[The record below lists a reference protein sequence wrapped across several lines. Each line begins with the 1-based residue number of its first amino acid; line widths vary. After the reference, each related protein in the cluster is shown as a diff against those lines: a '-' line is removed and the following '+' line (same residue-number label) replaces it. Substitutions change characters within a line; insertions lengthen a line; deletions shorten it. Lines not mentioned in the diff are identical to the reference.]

1 MLRKFALPVISAG
14 LLALM
19 GGSVATQQ
27 QLPPGFVD
35 PKPLLDAAIR
45 QIGNDKLN
53 CVTIAGEGYNGAVGQ
68 QKEAG
73 KNVDWPRPDKLGAY
87 VRTMNWQ
94 AKTMKEEFDRKPGL
108 TPAAWKYGVGWVD
121 GPLQKETHQ
130 IHMLNASGPKVYAW
144 HMDGANGQPTP
155 VDQDVADV
163 YPIELWM
170 NPHGFLKASQMPGA
184 NPKASWRWELG
195 EMGRDG
201 LTIIPEITNVVQIT
215 APGGFK
221 IDATINKEHNLQ
233 RMHTLVPDEFFG
245 DLNYEHEF
253 TNESFIDAGNGIKFP
268 TGWHSHEGYDDNF
281 QSQNYSAGHNA
292 FGGQFKDVKANV
304 CPDPVA
310 VPDAIRTYQP
320 QVNPTMTRL
329 ADGVFAYE
337 RASYKTIAVEFPRWI
352 AMFEAPRSE
361 DFNLRVADMIVKQ
374 IPNKPIRYVVNSH
387 QHGDAAGGLRTYSH
401 LGATILT
408 SFHNITLFRQD
419 FINYQARTMKPD
431 MVSQWPPTE
440 LAEGYYW
447 EDIRENYTL
456 EDQGRVMHLYYIN
469 PLQHAEGMLVGYL
482 PKEKLLIENDI
493 VNTNNLP
500 AMPTRDMT
508 TLYNQVRKLGLDVQQ
523 IVPIHGRVMPWG
535 DFAKMFPAQPRQTA
549 SAQ

>member
-1 MLRKFALPVISAG
+1 MSRRLALAVLAAG
-14 LLALM
+14 LFAM
-19 GGSVATQQ
+19 AGGSVATQQ
-27 QLPPGFVD
+27 LPPGYVD

-45 QIGNDKLN
+45 TIGNDKLN

-73 KNVDWPRPDKLGAY
+73 KNVDWPRPDKLGNY

-144 HMDGANGQPTP
+144 HMDGATGQPLP

-170 NPHGFLKASQMPGA
+170 NPHGFLKAAQMPGA
-184 NPKASWRWELG
+184 NAKASWRWELG

-201 LTIIPEITNVVQIT
+201 LTIIPEITNVVQIKV
-215 APGGFK
+215 PGGFQ
-221 IDATINKEHNLQ
+221 IDATINKEHMLQ

-253 TNESFIDAGNGIKFP
+253 TNESYIDIGNGIKFP

-281 QSQNYSAGHNA
+281 QAQNYSAGHNA
-292 FGGQFKDVKANV
+292 FGGTMKDVKANV
-304 CPDPVA
+304 CADAVA
-310 VPDAIRTYQP
+310 VPDAIRSFQP
-320 QVNPTMTRL
+320 QVNPTMTKL
-329 ADGVFAYE
+329 ADNVYSYE
-337 RASYKTIAVEFPRWI
+337 RANYKTIAVEFPRWI

-387 QHGDAAGGLRTYSH
+387 QHADAAGGLRAYSH

-408 SFHNITLFRQD
+408 SFHNIELFRRD

-456 EDQGRVMHLYYIN
+456 EDQGRVMHMYYIN
-469 PLQHAEGMLVGYL
+469 PLQHSEGMLVAYL
-482 PKEKLLIENDI
+482 PREKMLIENDI
-493 VNTNNLP
+493 INTNNLP

-508 TLYNQVRKLGLDVQQ
+508 TLYRQVTALKLDVQQ
-523 IVPIHGRVMPWG
+523 IVPIHGQPMSWS
-535 DFAKMFPAQPRQTA
+535 DFAKLFPAQPRQTA

>member
-1 MLRKFALPVISAG
+1 
-14 LLALM
+14 
-19 GGSVATQQ
+19 
-27 QLPPGFVD
+27 
-35 PKPLLDAAIR
+35 
-45 QIGNDKLN
+45 
-53 CVTIAGEGYNGAVGQ
+53 
-68 QKEAG
+68 
-73 KNVDWPRPDKLGAY
+73 
-87 VRTMNWQ
+87 
-94 AKTMKEEFDRKPGL
+94 
-108 TPAAWKYGVGWVD
+108 
-121 GPLQKETHQ
+121 
-130 IHMLNASGPKVYAW
+130 
-144 HMDGANGQPTP
+144 
-155 VDQDVADV
+155 
-163 YPIELWM
+163 M
-170 NPHGFLKASQMPGA
+170 NPHGFLKAAQMPGA
-184 NPKASWRWELG
+184 NPKATWRWELG

-221 IDATINKEHNLQ
+221 IDATINKEHMLQ
-233 RMHTLVPDEFFG
+233 RMHALVADEFFG

-253 TNESFIDAGNGIKFP
+253 TNESYVDAGNGIKFP

-281 QSQNYSAGHNA
+281 QAQNYSAGHNA
-292 FGGQFKDVKANV
+292 FGGQLKDVKANV

-310 VPDAIRTYQP
+310 VPDAIRSFQP
-320 QVNPTMTRL
+320 QVNPTMTKL
-329 ADGVFAYE
+329 ADNVYAFE
-337 RASYKTIAVEFPRWI
+337 RANYKTIAVEFPRWI

-361 DFNLRVADMIVKQ
+361 DFNLRVADMIIKQ

-387 QHGDAAGGLRTYSH
+387 QHADAAGGLRAYSH

-408 SFHNITLFRQD
+408 SFHNIALFRQD

-456 EDQGRVMHLYYIN
+456 EDQGRVMHMYYIN
-469 PLQHAEGMLVGYL
+469 PLQHTEGMLVAYL
-482 PKEKLLIENDI
+482 PRERMLIENDI

-508 TLYNQVRKLGLDVQQ
+508 TFYRQVTALKLDVQQ
-523 IVPIHGRVMPWG
+523 IVPIHGPVMPWS
-535 DFAKMFPAQPRQTA
+535 DFAKLFPAQPRQTA

>member
-1 MLRKFALPVISAG
+1 MSRRLALAVLAAG
-14 LLALM
+14 LFAM
-19 GGSVATQQ
+19 AGGSVATQ

-35 PKPLLDAAIR
+35 PKPLLDAAVR
-45 QIGNDKLN
+45 TIGNDKLN

-73 KNVDWPRPDKLGAY
+73 KNVDWPRPDKLGNY
-87 VRTMNWQ
+87 TRTMNWQ

-108 TPAAWKYGVGWVD
+108 TPAAWKYGIGWLD
-121 GPLQKETHQ
+121 GPMQKETHQ
-130 IHMLNASGPKVYAW
+130 IFMLNASGPKTYAW
-144 HMDGANGQPTP
+144 HMDGAMGQPVP
-155 VDQDVADV
+155 NEPDVAAIFPV
-163 YPIELWM
+163 ELWM
-170 NPHGFLKASQMPGA
+170 NPHGFLKAAQMPGA
-184 NPKASWRWELG
+184 NPRATWRWELG

-201 LTIIPEITNVVQIT
+201 PTVIPEITNVVQIT
-215 APGGFK
+215 VPGGFK
-221 IDATINKEHNLQ
+221 IDATINKEHMLQ

-253 TNESFIDAGNGIKFP
+253 TNESYIDIGNGIKFP

-281 QSQNYSAGHNA
+281 QAQNYSAGHNA
-292 FGGQFKDVKANV
+292 FGGQMKDVKANV
-304 CPDPVA
+304 CPDAVA
-310 VPDAIRTYQP
+310 VPDSIRSFQP
-320 QVNPTMTRL
+320 QVNPTMTKL
-329 ADGVFAYE
+329 ADNVYAYE
-337 RASYKTIAVEFPRWI
+337 RANYKTIAVEFPRWI

-361 DFNLRVADMIVKQ
+361 DFNLRVADMIIKQ

-387 QHGDAAGGLRTYSH
+387 QHADAAGGLRAYSH

-408 SFHNITLFRQD
+408 SFHNIELFRRD

-469 PLQHAEGMLVGYL
+469 PLQHSEGMLVAYL
-482 PKEKLLIENDI
+482 PRERMLIENDI

-508 TLYNQVRKLGLDVQQ
+508 TLYRQVTALKLDVQQ
-523 IVPIHGRVMPWG
+523 IVPIHGQPMSWS
-535 DFAKMFPAQPRQTA
+535 DFAKIFPAQPRQTA
-549 SAQ
+549 QN

>member
-1 MLRKFALPVISAG
+1 MSRRLALAVLAAG
-14 LLALM
+14 LFAM
-19 GGSVATQQ
+19 AGGSVATQQ
-27 QLPPGFVD
+27 LPPGYVD

-45 QIGNDKLN
+45 TIGNDKLN

-73 KNVDWPRPDKLGAY
+73 KNVDWPRPDKLGNY

-144 HMDGANGQPTP
+144 HMDGATGQPLP

-170 NPHGFLKASQMPGA
+170 NPHGFLKAAQMPGA
-184 NPKASWRWELG
+184 NAKASWRWELG

-201 LTIIPEITNVVQIT
+201 LTIIPEITNVVQIKV
-215 APGGFK
+215 PGGFQ
-221 IDATINKEHNLQ
+221 IDATINKEHMLQ

-253 TNESFIDAGNGIKFP
+253 TNESYIDIGNGIKFP

-281 QSQNYSAGHNA
+281 QAQNYSAGHNA
-292 FGGQFKDVKANV
+292 FGGTMKDVKANV
-304 CPDPVA
+304 CPDAVA
-310 VPDAIRTYQP
+310 VPDAIRSFQP
-320 QVNPTMTRL
+320 QVNPTMTKL
-329 ADGVFAYE
+329 ADNVYSYE
-337 RASYKTIAVEFPRWI
+337 RANYKTIAVEFPRWI

-387 QHGDAAGGLRTYSH
+387 QHADAAGGLRAYSH

-408 SFHNITLFRQD
+408 SFHNIELFRRD

-456 EDQGRVMHLYYIN
+456 EDQGRVMHMYYIN
-469 PLQHAEGMLVGYL
+469 PLQHSEGMLVAYL
-482 PKEKLLIENDI
+482 PREKMLIENDI
-493 VNTNNLP
+493 INTNNLP

-508 TLYNQVRKLGLDVQQ
+508 TLYRQITALKLDVQQ
-523 IVPIHGRVMPWG
+523 IVPIHGQPMSWS